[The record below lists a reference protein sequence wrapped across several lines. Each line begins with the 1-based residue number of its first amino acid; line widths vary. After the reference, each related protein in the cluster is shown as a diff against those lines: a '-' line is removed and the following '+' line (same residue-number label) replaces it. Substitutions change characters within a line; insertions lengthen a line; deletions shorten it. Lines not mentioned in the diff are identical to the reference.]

1 MATAQAR
8 VGGLPRS
15 RSLVLPR
22 RGRVAHGAMRREN
35 SMRGHRAP
43 VGLRRWEMLLAGLL
57 LAATPA
63 WADRTS
69 HLFLDETQ
77 TLPEGDVELSQWIWA
92 EGQIPSM
99 PYRYVSDWVWMSPT
113 VGISSHLELSLPLV
127 VVATSEQTVL
137 NSISLVARYRFFPRE
152 RDDGFQPLIRLEYLQ
167 PLSNYAASSYYSKPY
182 YYPYPPELRLLFVAT
197 YGNLKG
203 VRATF
208 NLGVQ
213 FGLPFLQSSST
224 ASFSAL
230 GTAGVGLSVPLGPEF
245 RVAAEFD
252 GQLPLTGQPQPNVG
266 QLFLGPSV
274 AWTRGQIWVTFGSL
288 FGLTHNSNRFL
299 PKVLWGITF

>member
-1 MATAQAR
+1 
-8 VGGLPRS
+8 
-15 RSLVLPR
+15 
-22 RGRVAHGAMRREN
+22 MRREDA
-35 SMRGHRAP
+35 MRGQRAR
-43 VGLRRWEMLLAGLL
+43 VGLRRWGMLLAGLL
-57 LAATPA
+57 LAGTPA
-63 WADRTS
+63 QADRTN

-77 TLPEGDVELSQWIWA
+77 TLPEGDVELSQWVWA
-92 EGQIPSM
+92 EGKIPSM
-99 PYRYVSDWVWMSPT
+99 PYRYVSDWVWMGPT

-127 VVATSEQTVL
+127 IVATSDETSSQTVL

-152 RDDGFQPLIRLEYLQ
+152 QDDGFQPLIRLEYQQ
-167 PLSNYAASSYYSKPY
+167 PLSNYFVGSYPSATYARPAGPYS
-182 YYPYPPELRLLFVAT
+182 YPNTPELRLLVVAT
-197 YGNLKG
+197 YGSLKG

-208 NLGVQ
+208 NLGLQ
-213 FGLPFLQSSST
+213 LGLPFLQSSSR
-224 ASFSAL
+224 ASFWAL
-230 GTAGVGLSVPLGPEF
+230 GTAGVGLSVPLGSEF

-252 GQLPLTGQPQPNVG
+252 GQLPITGYPDPNVG

>member
-1 MATAQAR
+1 
-8 VGGLPRS
+8 
-15 RSLVLPR
+15 
-22 RGRVAHGAMRREN
+22 
-35 SMRGHRAP
+35 
-43 VGLRRWEMLLAGLL
+43 MLLAGLL

-63 WADRTS
+63 LADRTN

-77 TLPEGDVELSQWIWA
+77 TLPEGDVELALWIWA
-92 EGQIPSM
+92 EGKIPSM
-99 PYRYVSDWVWMSPT
+99 PDRYVSDWVWMGPT

-127 VVATSEQTVL
+127 VVATSQQTVL

-152 RDDGFQPLIRLEYLQ
+152 QDDGFQPLIRLEYQQ
-167 PLSNYAASSYYSKPY
+167 PLSNYAAGNYTYNGYPVSYS
-182 YYPYPPELRLLFVAT
+182 YPNTPELRLLLVAT
-197 YGNLKG
+197 YGSLTG

-208 NLGVQ
+208 NLGLQ
-213 FGLPFLQSSST
+213 LGLPFLQSSSL
-224 ASFSAL
+224 ASFFAL
-230 GTAGVGLSVPLGPEF
+230 GTAGVGLSVPLGSEF

-288 FGLTHNSNRFL
+288 FGLTRNSNRFL